1 MINQFA
7 LAIKNIPDKIRTPP
21 AYTRQDTGSFRNK
34 YASVGTIRNESENT
48 EYATDNGT
56 ILKIIIHN
64 NVQVP

>member
-1 MINQFA
+1 MIIHCA
-7 LAIKNIPDKIRTPP
+7 LAIKSISDKIKTPP
-21 AYTRQDTGSFRNK
+21 AYTRQDTGSFGNK
-34 YASVGTIRNESENT
+34 CARVGTIRNESENT